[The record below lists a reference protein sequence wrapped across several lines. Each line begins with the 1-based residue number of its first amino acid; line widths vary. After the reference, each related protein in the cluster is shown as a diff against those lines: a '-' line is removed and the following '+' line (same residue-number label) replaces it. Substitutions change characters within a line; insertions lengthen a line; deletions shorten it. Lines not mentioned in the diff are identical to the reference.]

1 MLLELKGVTTYQGF
15 TRAIQDVS
23 MVVEQNEIVSL
34 LGANGAGKST
44 LLLTISGVLKPS
56 SGKIIFQEN
65 EIQGLPPHRI
75 VKLGISQSPED
86 RKLFGKMTV
95 LKNLKLGSYVRRMD
109 KKDVEQTLE
118 HVWEIFPILKE
129 RAYQTAATL
138 SGGEQKMLSIARA
151 LMAKP
156 RILALDEPSLGL
168 APKIIN
174 TIMDTVRSINQAGT
188 TILMV
193 EQNASA
199 ALRISHRGYV
209 LEAGRIVIEGSR
221 EALLENEGVKRA
233 YLGA

>member
-15 TRAIQDVS
+15 TRAIHDVS
-23 MVVEQNEIVSL
+23 LKVAENEIVSL
-34 LGANGAGKST
+34 LGANGAGKTT
-44 LLLTISGVLKPS
+44 LLLTISGILKPS
-56 SGKIIFQEN
+56 GGKILLQGS

-95 LKNLKLGSYVRRMD
+95 LKNLKLGSYSLRL
-109 KKDVEQTLE
+109 KNKELESTLE
-118 HVWEIFPILKE
+118 QIWQIFPILKD
-129 RAYQTAATL
+129 RVYQTAATL

-151 LMAKP
+151 LMARP

-168 APKIIN
+168 APKIIHV
-174 TIMDTVRSINQAGT
+174 IMDTVLSINQAGT

-199 ALRISHRGYV
+199 ALRIANRGYV
-209 LEAGRIVIEGSR
+209 LEAGRIVLEGTR
-221 EALLENEGVKRA
+221 TALLEDEGIKRA

>member
-15 TRAIQDVS
+15 TCAIHDIS
-23 MVVEQNEIVSL
+23 LKVEENEIVSL
-34 LGANGAGKST
+34 LGANGAGKTT

-56 SGKIIFQEN
+56 AGKILLQES

-95 LKNLKLGSYVRRMD
+95 LKNLKLGSYSLRL
-109 KKDVEQTLE
+109 KNKELESTLE
-118 HVWEIFPILKE
+118 QIWQIFPILKD
-129 RAYQTAATL
+129 RVYQTAATL

-168 APKIIN
+168 APKIIHV
-174 TIMDTVRSINQAGT
+174 IMDTVRSINQAGT

-199 ALRISHRGYV
+199 ALKIANRGYV
-209 LEAGRIVIEGSR
+209 LEAGRIVMEGTR
-221 EALLENEGVKRA
+221 TALLENEGIKRA

>member
-1 MLLELKGVTTYQGF
+1 MLLELRGVTTYQGF
-15 TRAIQDVS
+15 TRAIQNIS
-23 MVVEQNEIVSL
+23 LTVEQNEIVSL
-34 LGANGAGKST
+34 LGANGAGKTT
-44 LLLTISGVLKPS
+44 LLLTLSGVLKPS

-95 LKNLKLGSYVRRMD
+95 LKNLKLGGYVRRMH
-109 KKDVEQTLE
+109 KKDIELSLE
-118 HVWEIFPILKE
+118 HIWEIFPILKE

-168 APKIIN
+168 APKVIN
-174 TIMDTVRSINQAGT
+174 VIMDTVRSINQAGT

-209 LEAGRIVIEGSR
+209 LEAGRIVIEGTR
-221 EALLENEGVKRA
+221 DALLENEGIKRA

>member
-15 TRAIQDVS
+15 TRAIQDIS
-23 MVVEQNEIVSL
+23 LKVEENEIVSL
-34 LGANGAGKST
+34 LGANGAGKTT
-44 LLLTISGVLKPS
+44 LLLTISGVLKPTA
-56 SGKIIFQEN
+56 GKILLQES

-95 LKNLKLGSYVRRMD
+95 MKNLKLGSYSLRL
-109 KKDVEQTLE
+109 KNKELESTLE
-118 HVWEIFPILKE
+118 QIWQIFPILKD
-129 RAYQTAATL
+129 RVYQTAATL

-168 APKIIN
+168 APKIIHV
-174 TIMDTVRSINQAGT
+174 IMDTVRSINQAGT

-199 ALRISHRGYV
+199 ALKIANRGYV
-209 LEAGRIVIEGSR
+209 LEAGRIVMEGTR
-221 EALLENEGVKRA
+221 TALLENEGIKRA

>member
-15 TRAIQDVS
+15 TRAIQNIS
-23 MVVEQNEIVSL
+23 LNVEENEIVSL
-34 LGANGAGKST
+34 LGANGAGKTT

-56 SGKIIFQEN
+56 SGKILFQKS
-65 EIQGLPPHRI
+65 EIQGLPAHRI

-95 LKNLKLGSYVRRMD
+95 LKNLKLGSYVRRMHN
-109 KKDVEQTLE
+109 KDVELTLE
-118 HVWEIFPILKE
+118 EIWQIFPILKE

-168 APKIIN
+168 APKVIN
-174 TIMDTVRSINQAGT
+174 VIMDTVRSINQAGT

-209 LEAGRIVIEGSR
+209 LEAGRIVIEGTR
-221 EALLENEGVKRA
+221 EALLEDEGIKRA

>member
-15 TRAIQDVS
+15 TRAIHDVS
-23 MVVEQNEIVSL
+23 LKVAENEIVSL
-34 LGANGAGKST
+34 LGANGAGKTT
-44 LLLTISGVLKPS
+44 LLLTISGILKPS
-56 SGKIIFQEN
+56 GGKILLQGS

-95 LKNLKLGSYVRRMD
+95 LKNLKLGSYTLRLN
-109 KKDVEQTLE
+109 KKETETTLE
-118 HVWEIFPILKE
+118 QIWQIFPILRE
-129 RAYQTAATL
+129 RVYQTAATL

-151 LMAKP
+151 LMARP

-168 APKIIN
+168 APKIIHV
-174 TIMDTVRSINQAGT
+174 IMDTVRSINQAGT

-199 ALRISHRGYV
+199 ALRIANRGYV
-209 LEAGRIVIEGSR
+209 LEAGRIVLEGTR
-221 EALLENEGVKRA
+221 TALLEDEGIKRA

>member
-15 TRAIQDVS
+15 TRAIHDIS
-23 MVVEQNEIVSL
+23 LTVEENEIVSL
-34 LGANGAGKST
+34 LGANGAGKTT
-44 LLLTISGVLKPS
+44 LLLTISGVLRPS
-56 SGKIIFQEN
+56 VGKILLQES

-95 LKNLKLGSYVRRMD
+95 LKNLKLGSYTLSL
-109 KKDVEQTLE
+109 KKKEIENSLDQI
-118 HVWEIFPILKE
+118 WQIFPILKE
-129 RAYQTAATL
+129 RIYQTAATL

-151 LMAKP
+151 LMARP

-168 APKIIN
+168 APKIIHV
-174 TIMDTVRSINQAGT
+174 IMETVRSINQTGT

-199 ALRISHRGYV
+199 ALRIANRGYV
-209 LEAGRIVIEGSR
+209 LEAGRIVMEGSR
-221 EALLENEGVKRA
+221 AALLENEGIKRA

>member
-15 TRAIQDVS
+15 TRAIHDIS
-23 MVVEQNEIVSL
+23 LKVEENEIVSL
-34 LGANGAGKST
+34 LGANGAGKTT

-56 SGKIIFQEN
+56 AGKILLQES

-95 LKNLKLGSYVRRMD
+95 LKNLKLGSYSLRL
-109 KKDVEQTLE
+109 KNKELESTLE
-118 HVWEIFPILKE
+118 QIWQIFPILKD
-129 RAYQTAATL
+129 RVYQTAATL

-168 APKIIN
+168 APKIIHV
-174 TIMDTVRSINQAGT
+174 IMDTVRSINQAGT

-199 ALRISHRGYV
+199 ALRIANRGYV
-209 LEAGRIVIEGSR
+209 LEAGRIVMEGTR
-221 EALLENEGVKRA
+221 TALLENEGIKRA

>member
-15 TRAIQDVS
+15 TRAIHDIS
-23 MVVEQNEIVSL
+23 LKVEENEIVSL
-34 LGANGAGKST
+34 LGANGAGKTS

-56 SGKIIFQEN
+56 EGKILLQET

-86 RKLFGKMTV
+86 RKLFGRMTV
-95 LKNLKLGSYVRRMD
+95 LKNLKLGSYTLHLN
-109 KKDVEQTLE
+109 KKAVENALE
-118 HVWEIFPILKE
+118 QIWQIFPILKE

-168 APKIIN
+168 APKIIHV
-174 TIMDTVRSINQAGT
+174 IMDTVRSINQTGT

-199 ALRISHRGYV
+199 ALKIANRGYV
-209 LEAGRIVIEGSR
+209 LEAGRIVMEGTR
-221 EALLENEGVKRA
+221 AALLEDEGIKRA

>member
-15 TRAIQDVS
+15 TRAIHDIS
-23 MVVEQNEIVSL
+23 LKVEENEIVSL
-34 LGANGAGKST
+34 LGANGAGKTT

-56 SGKIIFQEN
+56 AGKILLQES

-95 LKNLKLGSYVRRMD
+95 LKNLKLGSYSLRL
-109 KKDVEQTLE
+109 KSKELESTLE
-118 HVWEIFPILKE
+118 QIWQIFPILKD
-129 RAYQTAATL
+129 RVYQTAATL

-168 APKIIN
+168 APKIIHV
-174 TIMDTVRSINQAGT
+174 IMDTVRSINQAGT

-199 ALRISHRGYV
+199 ALKIANRGYV
-209 LEAGRIVIEGSR
+209 LEAGRIVMEGTR
-221 EALLENEGVKRA
+221 TALLENEGIKRA

>member
-1 MLLELKGVTTYQGF
+1 MLLELKGVTTHQGF
-15 TRAIQDVS
+15 TRAIQNIS
-23 MVVEQNEIVSL
+23 LNVEENEIVSL
-34 LGANGAGKST
+34 LGANGAGKTT

-56 SGKIIFQEN
+56 SGKIFFQKS

-95 LKNLKLGSYVRRMD
+95 LKNLKLGSYVRRMH
-109 KKDVEQTLE
+109 KKDVELTLE
-118 HVWEIFPILKE
+118 EIWQIFPILKE

-174 TIMDTVRSINQAGT
+174 VIMDTVRSINQAGT

-209 LEAGRIVIEGSR
+209 LEAGRIVIEGTR
-221 EALLENEGVKRA
+221 EALLENEGIKRA

>member
-1 MLLELKGVTTYQGF
+1 MLLELKQVTTYQGF
-15 TRAIQDVS
+15 TPAIQNISLSVA
-23 MVVEQNEIVSL
+23 ENEIVSL
-34 LGANGAGKST
+34 LGANGAGKTT
-44 LLLTISGVLKPS
+44 LLLTVSGVLKPR
-56 SGKIIFQEN
+56 SGKIVFQER

-95 LKNLKLGSYVRRMD
+95 LKNLRLGSYVHRLP
-109 KKDVEQTLE
+109 KKDLDRTLGWI
-118 HVWEIFPILKE
+118 WEIFPILKE
-129 RAYQTAATL
+129 RVRQTAATL

-151 LMAKP
+151 LMARP

-174 TIMDTVRSINQAGT
+174 VIMDTVNSINQAGT
-188 TILMV
+188 TVLMV

-209 LEAGRIVIEGSR
+209 LEAGRIVIEGAR
-221 EALLENEGVKRA
+221 EMLLENEDVKRA

>member
-15 TRAIQDVS
+15 TRAIQNIS
-23 MVVEQNEIVSL
+23 LHVEKNEIVSL
-34 LGANGAGKST
+34 LGGNGAGKTT

-56 SGKIIFQEN
+56 SGKILFQKS

-95 LKNLKLGSYVRRMD
+95 LKNLKLGSYVRRRH
-109 KKDVEQTLE
+109 KKEVELTLE
-118 HVWEIFPILKE
+118 QIWEIFPILKE
-129 RAYQTAATL
+129 RVYQTAATL

-168 APKIIN
+168 APKVIN
-174 TIMDTVRSINQAGT
+174 VIMDTVRSINQAGT

-199 ALRISHRGYV
+199 ALKISHRGYV
-209 LEAGRIVIEGSR
+209 LEAGGIVIEGTR
-221 EALLENEGVKRA
+221 EALLENEGIKRA

>member
-15 TRAIQDVS
+15 TRAIQDISLKVA
-23 MVVEQNEIVSL
+23 ENEIVSL
-34 LGANGAGKST
+34 LGANGAGKTT

-56 SGKIIFQEN
+56 SGKILLQGS

-75 VKLGISQSPED
+75 VRLGISQSPED

-95 LKNLKLGSYVRRMD
+95 LKNLKLGSYTLRLN
-109 KKDVEQTLE
+109 KKEIENILE
-118 HVWEIFPILKE
+118 RIWQIFPILKE
-129 RAYQTAATL
+129 RVYQTAATL

-168 APKIIN
+168 APKIIHV
-174 TIMDTVRSINQAGT
+174 IMDTVRSINQAGT

-199 ALRISHRGYV
+199 ALRIANRGYV
-209 LEAGRIVIEGSR
+209 LEAGQIVMEGTR
-221 EALLENEGVKRA
+221 TALLENEGIKRA

>member
-1 MLLELKGVTTYQGF
+1 MLLELNGVTTYQGF
-15 TRAIQDVS
+15 TRAIHDVS
-23 MVVEQNEIVSL
+23 LKVAENEIVSL
-34 LGANGAGKST
+34 LGANGAGKTT
-44 LLLTISGVLKPS
+44 LLLTISGILKPS
-56 SGKIIFQEN
+56 GGKILLQGS

-95 LKNLKLGSYVRRMD
+95 LKNLKLGSYTLRLN
-109 KKDVEQTLE
+109 KKETETTLE
-118 HVWEIFPILKE
+118 QIWQIFPILRE
-129 RAYQTAATL
+129 RVYQTAATL

-151 LMAKP
+151 LMARP

-168 APKIIN
+168 APKIIHV
-174 TIMDTVRSINQAGT
+174 IMDTVRSINQAGT

-199 ALRISHRGYV
+199 ALRIANRGYV
-209 LEAGRIVIEGSR
+209 LEAGRIVLEGTR
-221 EALLENEGVKRA
+221 TALLEDEGIKRA